1 MFEFRF
7 LRSVAVFAAVLAGGA
22 AQADI
27 PSLDALDRQ
36 WPKTDLADGKFMR
49 DALMVHGER
58 NVIPPLNE
66 PQFLPLPLARHVAG
80 LEPVIT
86 VSIDGV
92 ERAYPMRIVAAH
104 GIVND
109 DVNGTPIAVTYC
121 RVCAASMVFIREV
134 GGARTRLGM
143 AGVSLDNN
151 LVLFDEATETWW
163 QQINGFGLAGAH
175 KDAVLEVVPSKIES
189 FARFKTR
196 MSDRRDAVVLR
207 DSARSRTPLAS
218 RLAIDLPGEEG
229 LPPGVSP
236 IDRVI
241 IVDERAFSLELLRQ
255 ERRVEE
261 DDLVILWEPGRLA
274 GPDAFGRE
282 AGRDVGNVDVF
293 RRGEDGVLRDEAYRL
308 NLGHALRD
316 LVKTGEVHVLP
327 PEIERA
333 LPDALQ

>member
-1 MFEFRF
+1 MFGFRILQSLTIVTAF
-7 LRSVAVFAAVLAGGA
+7 LVGA
-22 AQADI
+22 SAQADI
-27 PSLDALDRQ
+27 PSLDALDQQ
-36 WPKTDLADGKFMR
+36 WPKTDLTDAKFMR
-49 DALMVHGER
+49 DELMVHGDR

-121 RVCAASMVFIREV
+121 RICAASMVFVREV
-134 GGARTRLGM
+134 GGDRTRLGM

-163 QQINGFGLAGAH
+163 QQINGLGLAGAY
-175 KDAVLEVVPSKIES
+175 KDGTLQVVASKIES
-189 FARFKTR
+189 FAKFKTR

-207 DSARSRTPLAS
+207 DSERSRIPLAS
-218 RLAIDLPGEEG
+218 RLAIDLPSEAG

-236 IDRVI
+236 IDRVV

-282 AGRDVGNVDVF
+282 AGQDVGNVDVF
-293 RRGEDGVLRDEAYRL
+293 RRGEDGILRGEAYRI
-308 NLGHALRD
+308 NLGHTLRD

-327 PEIERA
+327 PEIERV
-333 LPDALQ
+333 LPDELQ